1 MGRKLEREGDGEEDQ
16 PGCVNEHPEKARRK
30 AMEKKMFVCW
40 YEELGKEHAPVV
52 GKKCANLGEMTRLG
66 LDVPPGF
73 ALTLALYEMFLQ
85 DSGLGE
91 RLARYIG
98 SLENLKGA
106 GVGCLQQVSAEFR
119 GMIENEPMPVSAAD
133 LICEHYD
140 ELCKRVGI
148 ANIPVAVR
156 SAGVESRPGMFETY
170 LNIVGKE
177 AVVAHVQKVWAS
189 SFTPRAIAFR
199 MAKGL
204 AIDCDMLG
212 VAVIKMVNATAA
224 GIGFTIDPVLGDDT
238 KVIIEANWGLGEGVV
253 SGVENV
259 DKWIV
264 EKETLNIVER
274 SVGTKVKCVV
284 YMEKGADWA
293 EVPPAKQDKPC
304 LTDEEI
310 KAVAEVAIHLEQKLG
325 KPQDM
330 EWALDPDFP
339 TGKNIFLLQTRPAKS
354 VAKKAG
360 SEIEDLA
367 HKLVSGVRS
376 VDLSKAAEKIKNIA
390 FKF

>member
-1 MGRKLEREGDGEEDQ
+1 
-16 PGCVNEHPEKARRK
+16 
-30 AMEKKMFVCW
+30 MEKKMFISW
-40 YEELGKEHAPVV
+40 FEELCKDDAPAV

-73 ALTLALYEMFLQ
+73 ALTLALYEKFLH

-106 GVGCLQQVSAEFR
+106 GVERLREISSKLR
-119 GMIENEPMPVSAAD
+119 GMIENEPMPKFAAD
-133 LICEHYD
+133 LICQHYD
-140 ELCKRVGI
+140 ELCERIGI
-148 ANIPVAVR
+148 RNVPVAVR

-177 AVVAHVQKVWAS
+177 EVVANVKKVWAS

-199 MAKGL
+199 IAKGL

-259 DKWIV
+259 DRWTV
-264 EKETLNIVER
+264 EKQTLKIVER
-274 SVGTKVKCVV
+274 SVGKKAKCVV
-284 YMEKGADWA
+284 YMEKGADWV
-293 EVPPAKQDKPC
+293 EVAPAKQDKPC
-304 LTDEEI
+304 LSDEEI
-310 KAVAEVAIHLEQKLG
+310 KAVTEVAMHLEQTLG

-339 TGKNIFLLQTRPAKS
+339 NGKNVFLLQTRPAKS
-354 VAKKAG
+354 VAKKAD
-360 SEIEDLA
+360 SEQKDLA
-367 HKLVSGVRS
+367 DKLASDIRS
-376 VDLSKAAEKIKNIA
+376 VDVSKTAEKIKKVV

>member
-1 MGRKLEREGDGEEDQ
+1 MEERKY
-16 PGCVNEHPEKARRK
+16 V
-30 AMEKKMFVCW
+30 FW
-40 YEELGKEHAPVV
+40 FEELTKEHASAV
-52 GKKCANLGEMTRLG
+52 GKKCANLGEMTKLG

-73 ALTLALYEMFLQ
+73 ALTLALYEKFLH

-98 SLENLKGA
+98 SLGDLKGA
-106 GVGCLQQVSAEFR
+106 GVDRLNEVSAELR
-119 GMIENEPMPVSAAD
+119 GMIENEPMPKSAAD

-264 EKETLNIVER
+264 EKETLKIVER
-274 SVGTKVKCVV
+274 SVGTKVKCVL

-293 EVPPAKQDKPC
+293 EVPPAKRDKPC

-339 TGKNIFLLQTRPAKS
+339 TGKNVFLLQTRPAKT
-354 VAKKAG
+354 VAKKAA
-360 SEIEDLA
+360 SEQKELADRLASDL
-367 HKLVSGVRS
+367 RS
-376 VDLSKAAEKIKNIA
+376 VDISKAAEKIKNIA

>member
-1 MGRKLEREGDGEEDQ
+1 MA
-16 PGCVNEHPEKARRK
+16 EK
-30 AMEKKMFVCW
+30 W
-40 YEELGKEHAPVV
+40 IYLLEELGKEDSAMV
-52 GKKCANLGEMTRLG
+52 GKKCANLGEMTKLG

-73 ALTLALYEMFLQ
+73 ALSLALYEKFLQ

-91 RLARYIG
+91 RLARYVG
-98 SLENLKGA
+98 SLEDLKGA
-106 GVGCLQQVSAEFR
+106 GVERFRKVSAEIR
-119 GMIENEPMPVSAAD
+119 GMIENEPMPKVTAD
-133 LICEHYD
+133 LIYQYYD
-140 ELCKRVGI
+140 ELCEKVD
-148 ANIPVAVR
+148 IPNVPVSVR

-170 LNIVGKE
+170 LNVVGKE

-189 SFTPRAIAFR
+189 AFTTRVIAFR
-199 MAKGL
+199 ISKGL

-224 GIGFTIDPVLGDDT
+224 GIGFTIDPVTGDDS

-264 EKETLNIVER
+264 DKATLTIVDR
-274 SVGTKVKCVV
+274 SVGKKVKCVV

-293 EVPPAKQDKPC
+293 EIPPAKQDKPC
-304 LTDEEI
+304 LTDEDI
-310 KAVAEVAIHLEQKLG
+310 KAVAEEAMHLEQRLG

-354 VAKKAG
+354 VAKKAD
-360 SEIEDLA
+360 SEIQTLADRLFGDL
-367 HKLVSGVRS
+367 RS
-376 VDLSKAAEKIKNIA
+376 VDILKTAKKVKKIT

>member
-1 MGRKLEREGDGEEDQ
+1 MA
-16 PGCVNEHPEKARRK
+16 EK
-30 AMEKKMFVCW
+30 W
-40 YEELGKEHAPVV
+40 IYLLEELGKEDSHLV

-73 ALTLALYEMFLQ
+73 ALSLALYKKFLH

-91 RLARYIG
+91 RLARYVG
-98 SLENLKGA
+98 SLEDLKGA
-106 GVGCLQQVSAEFR
+106 GIERLKQVSADLR
-119 GMIENEPMPVSAAD
+119 GMIENEPMPKSVAD
-133 LICEHYD
+133 LICVHYD
-140 ELCKRVGI
+140 VLCKRVGI
-148 ANIPVAVR
+148 GNIPVAVR

-170 LNIVGKE
+170 LNIVGNE
-177 AVVAHVQKVWAS
+177 GVVAHVQKVWAS
-189 SFTPRAIAFR
+189 AFTPRSIAFR
-199 MAKGL
+199 ISKGL

-264 EKETLNIVER
+264 DKETLTIVER

-310 KAVAEVAIHLEQKLG
+310 KAVTEVAIHLEQKLG

-360 SEIEDLA
+360 SELKDLA
-367 HKLVSGVRS
+367 DRLVGEIRS
-376 VDLSKAAEKIKNIA
+376 VDLFKAAERIKKIS

>member
-1 MGRKLEREGDGEEDQ
+1 
-16 PGCVNEHPEKARRK
+16 
-30 AMEKKMFVCW
+30 MEKKMFVSW
-40 YEELGKEHAPVV
+40 FEELCKDDAAVV

-73 ALTLALYEMFLQ
+73 ALTLALYEKFLQ

-98 SLENLKGA
+98 GLEDLKGTA
-106 GVGCLQQVSAEFR
+106 VESIQKVSAVLR
-119 GMIENEPMPVSAAD
+119 GMIENEPMPKSVED
-133 LICEHYD
+133 LIGEYYD

-177 AVVAHVQKVWAS
+177 AVVANVKKVWAS

-199 MAKGL
+199 IAKGL
-204 AIDCDMLG
+204 ATDCDMLG

-259 DKWIV
+259 DRWIV
-264 EKETLNIVER
+264 EKETLKIVER
-274 SVGTKVKCVV
+274 SVGKKAKHVV
-284 YMEKGADWA
+284 YMGKGADWA
-293 EVPPAKQDKPC
+293 EVPPDKQDKPC

-310 KAVAEVAIHLEQKLG
+310 KAVTEVAIHLEQTLG

-354 VAKKAG
+354 IAKKAASQPKDLADRLV
-360 SEIEDLA
+360 SEI
-367 HKLVSGVRS
+367 RS
-376 VDLSKAAEKIKNIA
+376 TDLSQAAKTVKNVV